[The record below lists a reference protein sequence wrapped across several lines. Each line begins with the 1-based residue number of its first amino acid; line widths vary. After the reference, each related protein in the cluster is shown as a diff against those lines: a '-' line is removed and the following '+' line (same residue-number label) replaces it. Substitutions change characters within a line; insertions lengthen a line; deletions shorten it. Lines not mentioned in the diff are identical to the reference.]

1 MPLTD
6 RPPTG
11 KAWACT
17 EGQRR
22 IPATRPSGGA
32 ATRPWRQ
39 RAKHARE
46 ATERRRAG
54 PGAPSPGC
62 GAEPPARGDSP
73 GGPGSRAGACPPTGS
88 WRLKSARRPP
98 QPRPGEAGGAPDT
111 AAAEGQDSA
120 TSAEGAE
127 ARGGPRSRS
136 APGCT
141 GTGAPQPGTP
151 QPGVVSRQLW
161 VVSPSQVRVFPAE
174 AWQVLC
180 MKPEAAA
187 AAAVTDG
194 SRPGLALLGARPVNP
209 LWRGAA
215 LAGTGNTGPAVPAAP
230 LLPAVRQRRSR
241 HLWKNRYF
249 Y

>member
-1 MPLTD
+1 MSTHRLMAVE
-6 RPPTG
+6 
-11 KAWACT
+11 K
-17 EGQRR
+17 
-22 IPATRPSGGA
+22 
-32 ATRPWRQ
+32 
-39 RAKHARE
+39 RA
-46 ATERRRAG
+46 
-54 PGAPSPGC
+54 
-62 GAEPPARGDSP
+62 PPAAAPARRSG
-73 GGPGSRAGACPPTGS
+73 R
-88 WRLKSARRPP
+88 SARY
-98 QPRPGEAGGAPDT
+98 GGRRGARLSDVR
-111 AAAEGQDSA
+111 GGSGSA
-120 TSAEGAE
+120 
-127 ARGGPRSRS
+127 GGPRPRS